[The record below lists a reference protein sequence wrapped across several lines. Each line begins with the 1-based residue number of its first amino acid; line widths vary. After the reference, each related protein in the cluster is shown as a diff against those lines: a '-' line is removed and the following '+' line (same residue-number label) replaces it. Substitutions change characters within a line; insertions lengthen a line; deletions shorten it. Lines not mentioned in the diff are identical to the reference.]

1 MRCLFVL
8 MMVNCSLLLAFSAGA
23 QVSLDSKDVP
33 KVSPADL
40 PVPVKSSAGKWGYQ
54 DKSGTFIVPPQFD
67 RAERFSE
74 GLAVVQLKDKFGYID
89 PNGRLVIPV
98 KFAHVE
104 PFSEGLALVYT
115 TWGMNILG
123 AQEGYTFFV
132 RAGYID
138 HSGKFVIKPR
148 YVENAHSFSQG
159 LAAFKAGTNYSYG
172 KAKWGYLDKEGKWAI
187 KPQFD
192 TAGNFAEGLAPVAV
206 FLDKKSNREKWG
218 YIDQAGKLQI
228 PAEFDDAR
236 EFKQG
241 IARVFLAEKDPKFE
255 HMRHPHGQWGWRCID
270 REGEF
275 VACAAKPA
283 PHQETSE

>member
-8 MMVNCSLLLAFSAGA
+8 LIVNGSLWLAVSARA
-23 QVSLDSKDVP
+23 QVSPDSKDVSNA
-33 KVSPADL
+33 SPADL
-40 PVPVKSSAGKWGYQ
+40 PVPVKSSAGEWGYQ
-54 DKSGTFIVPPQFD
+54 DKSGTYVIPPQFD
-67 RAERFSE
+67 RAEQFSE
-74 GLAVVQLKDKFGYID
+74 GLAVVALKRKVGYID
-89 PNGRLVIPV
+89 TTGRSAIPL
-98 KFAHVE
+98 KFVQAE

-123 AQEGYTFFV
+123 AEEGYTFFV
-132 RAGYID
+132 RAGYVD
-138 HSGKFVIKPR
+138 SSGKFVIKPR
-148 YVENAHSFSQG
+148 YVENAASFSRG

-187 KPQFD
+187 QPQFD

-228 PAEFDDAR
+228 PAQFDDAR
-236 EFKQG
+236 DFKRG

-270 REGEF
+270 KEGEF

-283 PHQETSE
+283 PHQESSE